1 MRMRRGSI
9 VLSSLLLSMSLIAA
23 GCGSNNSTNNEAAN
37 NKASNNKTNTSN
49 NAGTANTATNT
60 AADEKKALDP
70 YEVVMVYPDPN
81 QSDLGTVQAAMNDYL
96 KKTYPDMNM
105 TVKLSPIDWSAYSDK
120 LNLMMSSGEKF
131 DLLWTA
137 NWMNFETQV
146 NKGALLPLD
155 DLLNEYGPDIKS
167 VEGDLLEG
175 ARRKGSIY
183 GVHVHQELGN
193 PQGVALSKELV
204 DKYHIDLSPLKSGE
218 FKDLGPILKQIK
230 DAEPGVTPAVG
241 PSFPLGAYF
250 GSGSME
256 NITGPIGLDQRDT
269 NPDDQYKVVDAYET
283 PRYMELAQ
291 LTHEWYKAGYINKD
305 ATTPGI
311 DIWKKF
317 QAKTAFAAI
326 GTDLEIVK
334 DMKIGEPSLMANKST
349 QLGMDIIQVPL
360 NIDRLHTS
368 KLSATLQAISQTSKD
383 PARAMMLLNLFYKDK
398 NLLTLFNYGVEGKH
412 YVLNNGQIDV
422 PAGKTKDNVGFF
434 HDNQW
439 QLGNQMLNYTR
450 VGEDPNKYLN
460 YEQFNEQVKSQ
471 SSPLIGFVFDSEPVK
486 NEMIAVS
493 KVQSTFDPGFQ
504 SGQLDPEK
512 ELPKMIDK
520 LKSAGLDKI
529 IAEAQKQVDAWRAAN
544 GK

>member
-1 MRMRRGSI
+1 
-9 VLSSLLLSMSLIAA
+9 
-23 GCGSNNSTNNEAAN
+23 
-37 NKASNNKTNTSN
+37 
-49 NAGTANTATNT
+49 
-60 AADEKKALDP
+60 
-70 YEVVMVYPDPN
+70 
-81 QSDLGTVQAAMNDYL
+81 
-96 KKTYPDMNM
+96 
-105 TVKLSPIDWSAYSDK
+105 
-120 LNLMMSSGEKF
+120 
-131 DLLWTA
+131 
-137 NWMNFETQV
+137 
-146 NKGALLPLD
+146 
-155 DLLNEYGPDIKS
+155 
-167 VEGDLLEG
+167 
-175 ARRKGSIY
+175 
-183 GVHVHQELGN
+183 
-193 PQGVALSKELV
+193 
-204 DKYHIDLSPLKSGE
+204 
-218 FKDLGPILKQIK
+218 
-230 DAEPGVTPAVG
+230 
-241 PSFPLGAYF
+241 
-250 GSGSME
+250 ME
-256 NITGPIGLDQRDT
+256 NIIGPIGLDQRDT
-269 NPDDQYKVVDAYET
+269 NPDNQYKVVDAYET
-283 PRYMELAQ
+283 TRYMDLAK

-398 NLLTLFNYGVEGKH
+398 NLLTLFNYGVEGTH
-412 YVLNNGQIDV
+412 YVLNNDQIDV

-439 QLGNQMLNYTR
+439 QLGNQMLDYTR

-486 NEMIAVS
+486 NELIAVS